1 MAQKKSYSRYF
12 IILQEDEKG
21 YSISSDKVASGYTK
35 LELKND
41 KCKISYYVQNLKKES
56 APYYMLLICNKK
68 DIRKVIKIAQIN
80 IDDYGRADICHEY
93 LADNIAGTGISMDK
107 ISGAAI
113 VKFLDSNI
121 IPVMSG
127 FASTEIPEWKTFSVV
142 DLKVKEEKEQKPIEA
157 PNSIFD
163 KYEEN
168 IENLKQENKPK
179 EIKNVE
185 NLPKENNMKK
195 ENKAIKKEDIKEKV
209 DVKKKDNVKE
219 EVNIEKK
226 NNVKQEASI
235 KKNDNVKE
243 EVKVNNKDNIKE
255 EVVIKKQDNMK
266 KSENLNIENNIERSK
281 SNNQHSQEEKSNLSK
296 EDNINKQYNLKEDNN
311 SIRQHK
317 SKEKPK
323 KDINISQERIENYP
337 GMDEKTFFRNLVQGF
352 ECEGEVCSEIKRC
365 KWYKVPVDSQR
376 SMYDMSDYSR
386 YSMIYYPMINY
397 YQYIKKHQ
405 HYLIG
410 YKLDKNE
417 EMKYL
422 VYAIAGTKSKMDQP
436 YGGRS
441 GFVTWMPLNGEDN
454 REDTIG
460 YWLMFYDFRTSTII
474 IPVKK

>member
-21 YSISSDKVASGYTK
+21 YSISSDKVASGYAK

-68 DIRKVIKIAQIN
+68 DIRKVIKISQIN

-127 FASTEIPEWKTFSVV
+127 FASTEIPDWKTFAMV
-142 DLKVKEEKEQKPIEA
+142 DLKVEEEKEEKVVDT
-157 PNSIFD
+157 PNSMFD

-168 IENLKQENKPK
+168 IESLKEENKTKEIENVKIIPK
-179 EIKNVE
+179 EDNSKKEQYIN
-185 NLPKENNMKK
+185 KENDMKK
-195 ENKAIKKEDIKEKV
+195 DIIKKDIIKEEANV
-209 DVKKKDNVKE
+209 AKKDNVKE
-219 EVNIEKK
+219 EIKVTKKDDKKEELINKQDNIKEK
-226 NNVKQEASI
+226 VDII
-235 KKNDNVKE
+235 KKDNVKE
-243 EVKVNNKDNIKE
+243 GSIVNKKDNAKIE
-255 EVVIKKQDNMK
+255 E
-266 KSENLNIENNIERSK
+266 
-281 SNNQHSQEEKSNLSK
+281 
-296 EDNINKQYNLKEDNN
+296 NINKK
-311 SIRQHK
+311 
-317 SKEKPK
+317 
-323 KDINISQERIENYP
+323 INISEKNNINNQENENKKYGMEKGNYGIEKHEYTARKQSKKDVNINPKRNEDYP
-337 GMDEKTFFRNLVQGF
+337 QMDENEFFRNLVQGF
-352 ECEGEVCSEIKRC
+352 ESMGEICSEIKRC
-365 KWYKVPVDSQR
+365 KWYKVPVNSPK

-386 YSMIYYPMINY
+386 YAMIYYPMMNY
-397 YQYIKKHQ
+397 YQYIIKHK
-405 HYLIG
+405 HYIIG
-410 YKLDKNE
+410 YKLNKDG

-422 VYAIAGTKSKMDQP
+422 VYGIAGTKSKMDQP

-441 GFVTWMPLNGEDN
+441 GFVTWMPLNVDDE
-454 REDTIG
+454 REEALG
-460 YWLMFYDFRTSTII
+460 YWLMFYDFKTSTIM